1 MEYYKER
8 GRKSTF
14 TGTGSH
20 FTVNDA
26 KLKDATNV
34 ANVFNNLFI
43 TITEKLYIQ
52 QLEKGDAISILK
64 D

>member
-20 FTVNDA
+20 LTVNYA

-34 ANVFNNLFI
+34 ANALSNFFI
-43 TITEKLYIQ
+43 TITEKNYTF
-52 QLEKGDAISILK
+52 SN
-64 D
+64 